1 MATIKDV
8 ASKAGVSI
16 TTVSRVMNDRGPL
29 SEATKKAVHD
39 AMEELGYFP
48 NDVARALGKNS
59 LNIMGLI
66 VPTIKHPFFGE
77 LVHACEDETYRR
89 GYKLMVVAS
98 DYNEK
103 KRKTLRGYF
112 KKKYGGW
119 DLLCVTFSEQR
130 IFGGASGSGSDDE

>member
-77 LVHACEDETYRR
+77 LAHACEDETYRR

-98 DYNEK
+98 DYNEEK
-103 KRKTLRGYF
+103 
-112 KKKYGGW
+112 
-119 DLLCVTFSEQR
+119 
-130 IFGGASGSGSDDE
+130 

>member
-48 NDVARALGKNS
+48 NDVAR
-59 LNIMGLI
+59 GL
-66 VPTIKHPFFGE
+66 
-77 LVHACEDETYRR
+77 
-89 GYKLMVVAS
+89 
-98 DYNEK
+98 
-103 KRKTLRGYF
+103 
-112 KKKYGGW
+112 
-119 DLLCVTFSEQR
+119 
-130 IFGGASGSGSDDE
+130 

>member
-48 NDVARALGKNS
+48 NDVARALGKSS

-66 VPTIKHPFFGE
+66 VPTIKHPF
-77 LVHACEDETYRR
+77 LANWCMRVRM
-89 GYKLMVVAS
+89 KLIVVVI
-98 DYNEK
+98 N
-103 KRKTLRGYF
+103 
-112 KKKYGGW
+112 
-119 DLLCVTFSEQR
+119 
-130 IFGGASGSGSDDE
+130 

>member
-98 DYNEK
+98 DYNEEK
-103 KRKTLRGYF
+103 EKRCMDILRRNMAVSYTHLAGFYP
-112 KKKYGGW
+112 
-119 DLLCVTFSEQR
+119 
-130 IFGGASGSGSDDE
+130 